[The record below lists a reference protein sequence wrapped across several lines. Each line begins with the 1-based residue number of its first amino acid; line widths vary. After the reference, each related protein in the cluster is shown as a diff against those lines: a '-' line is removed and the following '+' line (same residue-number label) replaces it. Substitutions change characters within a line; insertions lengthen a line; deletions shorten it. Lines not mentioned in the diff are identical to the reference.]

1 MKYTLYRIFI
11 YILSTDLRNFV
22 LEKESLQ
29 IEKKIE
35 KKYTNREYL
44 NSMNR
49 FELSSMHPSEHA
61 IVINS

>member
-29 IEKKIE
+29 IEKK
-35 KKYTNREYL
+35 NRKEIYEQ
-44 NSMNR
+44 R
-49 FELSSMHPSEHA
+49 IFEFNEP
-61 IVINS
+61 I